1 MKKTMPTAV
10 PQESDTVE
18 WKKSL
23 GEWKEI
29 VETCAALASADGG
42 RIWIGVAPDGQT
54 VGVQVGKG
62 TMEGLANK
70 IAQNTSPRQ
79 TPVISR
85 VARGEKTLIIV
96 NVTESPAKPVYA
108 FDRPYRRSGCTN
120 QRLSTE
126 EAMHLFMASRAITW
140 DYTLPDDA
148 SMADIDPAVVRRFL
162 KVAKAERQWDVSSDT
177 PAEQVLRQLGL
188 IRDNRLTV
196 AAVLLFGR
204 NPQRLM
210 TQAMLRCA
218 RFKGTNEV
226 HFLDMKVIQGN
237 IIEQVEEA
245 MAFVRRNTRMA
256 VEIKG
261 LQREENWEYPLDALR
276 EAIVNAVCHRDYASS
291 ANVQVR
297 IFDDRLD
304 VWNPGGLPEGMTV
317 NDLRGV
323 HESKPRNR
331 LVANAFFLIKYVEQ
345 FGTGTG
351 RIIADCLGHGLP
363 EPEFESR
370 PDRFRAI
377 FRPRAITEST
387 KTDAELNDRQRSA
400 LAYIQKHGHITRSR
414 YEAELGVPMRTANRE
429 LKDLV
434 VKGVVLR
441 HGAGRSFRYVLA
453 GVGGKQVASN
463 GKQVASDRK
472 VPS

>member
-1 MKKTMPTAV
+1 MTMKKGNLPS
-10 PQESDTVE
+10 PESEAIE

-29 VETCAALASADGG
+29 VETCAAFGSAGGG
-42 RIWIGVAPDGQT
+42 RIWIGIAPEGQA
-54 VGVQVGKG
+54 VGVQIGKG
-62 TMEGLANK
+62 TLEDLANK
-70 IAQNTSPRQ
+70 ITQNTSPHQ
-79 TPVISR
+79 TPAISTVICQ
-85 VARGEKTLIIV
+85 GQTLITV
-96 NVTESPAKPVYA
+96 DVGESLSKPVYA

-126 EAMHLFMASRAITW
+126 DAMHLFMASRAITW
-140 DYTLPDDA
+140 DQTPLDGA
-148 SMADIDPAVVRRFL
+148 SMEDIDLETVRRFL
-162 KVAKAERQWDVSSDT
+162 TVAKTGRQWDVNSDT

-188 IRDNRLTV
+188 RRDDKLTV

-204 NPQRLM
+204 NPQQFM

-218 RFKGTNEV
+218 RFKGTDEV
-226 HFLDMKVIQGN
+226 HFLDMKVIQGT

-256 VEIKG
+256 VEIKDV
-261 LQREENWEYPLDALR
+261 QREENWEYPLDALR

-297 IFDDRLD
+297 IFDDRLE

-317 NDLRGV
+317 NDLRGF

-331 LVANAFFLIKYVEQ
+331 LIANAFFLIKYVEQ

-351 RIIADCLGHGLP
+351 RIIDDCRRHGLP

-370 PDRFRAI
+370 PDRFRAV
-377 FRPRAITEST
+377 FRSRLGIGQTGGVPVEVTE
-387 KTDAELNDRQRSA
+387 RQRKA
-400 LAYIQKHGHITRSR
+400 LAYVRAHGKVTRGE
-414 YEAELGVPMRTANRE
+414 YERLSGLPPYTAKRDLAALVKDGVLLMR
-429 LKDLV
+429 
-434 VKGVVLR
+434 
-441 HGAGRSFRYVLA
+441 GAGRKHWYELRNTESA
-453 GVGGKQVASN
+453 PQVVPQDRGHNAS
-463 GKQVASDRK
+463 
-472 VPS
+472 

>member
-1 MKKTMPTAV
+1 MKKTMTTAV
-10 PQESDTVE
+10 PPESDTVE

-29 VETCAALASADGG
+29 VETCAAFASAGG
-42 RIWIGVAPDGQT
+42 GSIWIGIGPDGHA

-62 TMEGLANK
+62 TMEDLANK
-70 IAQNTSPRQ
+70 IAQNTNPRQ
-79 TPVISR
+79 TPAIST
-85 VARGEKTLIIV
+85 VARDGTTLIIV

-140 DYTLPDDA
+140 DYTPLDDV
-148 SMADIDPAVVRRFL
+148 SMVDIDPVVVRRFL
-162 KVAKAERQWDVSSDT
+162 KVAKAERQWDVSSET

-218 RFKGTNEV
+218 RFKGTDEV

-297 IFDDRLD
+297 IFDDRLE
-304 VWNPGGLPEGMTV
+304 VWNPGGLSEGMTV

-351 RIIADCLGHGLP
+351 RIIADCLNHGLP

-377 FRPRAITEST
+377 FRPRAVSERT
-387 KTDAELNDRQRSA
+387 KTDAELNERQTKA
-400 LAYIQKHGHITRSR
+400 LEFIQQHGRIQTGEYRKVVGIKQR
-414 YEAELGVPMRTANRE
+414 QAV
-429 LKDLV
+429 KDLTQMMKQGIV
-434 VKGVVLR
+434 VRTGD
-441 HGAGRSFRYVLA
+441 GRSTAYVLP
-453 GVGGKQVASN
+453 K
-463 GKQVASDRK
+463 DR
-472 VPS
+472 VHD